1 MRIIAR
7 IQFAFSKE
15 AIPLRKAPRQQR
27 SRVMVETLVEAAAQT
42 IAERGLADTTTNHIA
57 KRAGV
62 SVGSLYQYFA
72 TKDALVDA
80 LSERMRKELTMALDT
95 QVRALLDA
103 DLHTLTHGALTAVFD
118 YFESHKGL
126 YLELARSWYDERTLR
141 TVDSLER
148 YMTEAFR
155 LYLLRHHAEYRF
167 ENLPATLFIVFNS
180 TVFTGMRYMSQP
192 QNHIKREELING
204 LTDMVTSYLMQ
215 TGAAPT
221 KAR

>member
-1 MRIIAR
+1 MRK
-7 IQFAFSKE
+7 S
-15 AIPLRKAPRQQR
+15 PRQER
-27 SRVMVETLVEAAAQT
+27 SRVMVEALVEAAAQT

-72 TKDALVDA
+72 TKDAIVDA
-80 LSERMRKELTMALDT
+80 LSERMRKELTIAVDT

-103 DLHTLTHGALTAVFD
+103 DLRTLTHGALTAVFD
-118 YFESHKGL
+118 YFEMHKGV
-126 YLELARSWYDERTLR
+126 YLELALNWYDARTMR
-141 TVDSLER
+141 TVDALER
-148 YMTEAFR
+148 YISEAFR

-192 QNHIKREELING
+192 QSHLKREDVING

-215 TGAAPT
+215 TGAAPAPA
-221 KAR
+221 KPARNRKTQR